1 MLRSDLAPWGAGTAK
16 FLNDQRNL
24 EETKKT
30 TIDNAI
36 LHSLE
41 YDCCPCRIVSGG
53 AIEGNFLVR
62 CIKGPNEEV

>member
-1 MLRSDLAPWGAGTAK
+1 MLRSDLAPWGAATAK